1 MLVEVVGTACSPILG
16 VIKFFTNVS
25 TVVVLPPSPF
35 RNRIIFVAVGYEFLH
50 GFSLNDVNHFASTC
64 TIHEIAHEDTALV
77 DEHVQ
82 DVRGFQHVLQQTG
95 SWLCVSPSVTGML
108 AGIVQQVNH
117 VVGVLLAIESES
129 EVGVLD
135 DYTESLRQTG
145 FCVVVV
151 GAPEHGVVAR
161 PVVIAIEEVHHCNI
175 QVFADIQPLLVFCQG
190 VALLAIEGLESVI
203 EIDGAF
209 LQFLFKLVYIINFLV
224 ADFNHVEIFQTTIV
238 AVDVIFVRTLTD
250 VQHAHVL
257 AIDVK
262 YGGMASLP
270 VETLDVRCHR
280 ALDDEV
286 AEVQVA
292 EVVTTVAQ

>member
-1 MLVEVVGTACSPILG
+1 
-16 VIKFFTNVS
+16 
-25 TVVVLPPSPF
+25 
-35 RNRIIFVAVGYEFLH
+35 
-50 GFSLNDVNHFASTC
+50 
-64 TIHEIAHEDTALV
+64 
-77 DEHVQ
+77 
-82 DVRGFQHVLQQTG
+82 
-95 SWLCVSPSVTGML
+95 ML

-145 FCVVVV
+145 FRIVIV
-151 GAPEHGVVAR
+151 GAPEYGVVAR

-270 VETLDVRCHR
+270 VETLDVCCHC

-286 AEVQVA
+286 AEIQIA